1 MSYAKLL
8 GLNEDIPDE
17 EIAKLLKEKEFQ
29 IEKVSVKKKEI
40 PVERILGD
48 FGYNKY

>member
-8 GLNEDIPDE
+8 GLNEDVPDE

-29 IEKVSVKKKEI
+29 IGKVLVKKNDV
-40 PVERILGD
+40 PAERVLGD